1 MWNVKIDIKKNRIF
15 LKINYISIL
24 MNIFWTDTNKN
35 VIVSVITEPF
45 YSVQIVSEYLAPILS
60 PVSGLLSTNFS
71 RVKWNSQPE
80 ACNFIKKETL
90 AQVFSCEFCEISK
103 STFFTEHLCTTAS
116 AKTFCLQS
124 AIVFLC
130 VWKEYG

>member
-1 MWNVKIDIKKNRIF
+1 MSNVKIDIKKNRIF

-35 VIVSVITEPF
+35 VIVSVITELF

-71 RVKWNSQPE
+71 RVK
-80 ACNFIKKETL
+80 
-90 AQVFSCEFCEISK
+90 
-103 STFFTEHLCTTAS
+103 
-116 AKTFCLQS
+116 
-124 AIVFLC
+124 
-130 VWKEYG
+130 